1 MTPLK
6 VGFVL
11 ASSPQRPLPSTR
23 IAVTNMWPLMPGR
36 GVESLLLYAP
46 DQPSETPEL
55 PHNLLDTARQH
66 GLDLVMFQ
74 KTRGPHVVQLIMGLR
89 ASGIRSGFMVCDII
103 DDDMVAA
110 TDGTITVTE
119 QLRSLHAAHL
129 HNRIHVVHDG
139 IERPD
144 EVALPS
150 DRSDRVR
157 AVLVTSAQLHA
168 LPIIR
173 VPPPWLHVTVVGSY
187 APTRIGR
194 MHQFRWAM
202 SEMEPSLRGDAW
214 RFMVSHRTRCVPWS
228 EAVSYATLR
237 HADIAII
244 PVDGPIWSPADP
256 GLPPS
261 WLRKSE
267 NRLTLKM
274 AMGLPVVATPI
285 PSYEAA
291 VEDGTNAFFARNRA
305 EWLMQLSRLRD
316 PELRRRAGA
325 AARAS
330 VIDRFSMTKQADLL
344 ASAMRHIANNP
355 KVQQPSGAH
364 RADVLGSP
372 YQA

>member
-11 ASSPQRPLPSTR
+11 ASSPQRPIPSTR

-46 DQPSETPEL
+46 DRPSETPEL
-55 PHNLLDTARQH
+55 PQNLLDAARQH
-66 GLDLVMFQ
+66 RLDLVMFQ
-74 KTRGPHVVQLIMGLR
+74 KTRGPHAMRLITGLR

-103 DDDMVAA
+103 DDEMVAA

-144 EVALPS
+144 EVARPS
-150 DRSDRVR
+150 GRSDRVR

-194 MHQFRWAM
+194 MRQFRWAL
-202 SEMEPSLRGDAW
+202 SEMEPWQRGDAW
-214 RFMVSHRTRCVPWS
+214 RFMMSPRTRCVPWS
-228 EAVSYATLR
+228 EAAAYEALR
-237 HADIAII
+237 QADIAII
-244 PVDGPIWSPADP
+244 PVDGPAWAPTDP

-274 AMGLPVVATPI
+274 SLGLPVVTTPI
-285 PSYEAA
+285 PSYEA
-291 VEDGTNAFFARNRA
+291 VIDDGVNAFFARSRA
-305 EWLMQLSRLRD
+305 DWLHQLGRLRD
-316 PELRRRAGA
+316 PKLRRQVGA
-325 AARAS
+325 SARAS
-330 VIDRFSMTKQADLL
+330 VANRFSMERQADLL
-344 ASAMRHIANNP
+344 AAAIRHIA
-355 KVQQPSGAH
+355 GY
-364 RADVLGSP
+364 RAK
-372 YQA
+372 